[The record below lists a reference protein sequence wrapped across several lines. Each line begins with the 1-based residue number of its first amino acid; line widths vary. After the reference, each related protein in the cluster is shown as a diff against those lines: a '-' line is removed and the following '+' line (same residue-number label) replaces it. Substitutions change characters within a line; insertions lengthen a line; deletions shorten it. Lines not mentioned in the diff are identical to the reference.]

1 LLIPHSKT
9 FLHAFQALTFGGAF
23 DVDRNRHQHESSSL
37 SAVRE
42 SAVSHADAQMPRLSA
57 VHRPFDG
64 VTLLART
71 PTEDQRGIFDRLY
84 CSEELSGIIGGRSI
98 TQANRSVTRHKGVVR
113 GMHFQAEPYAEIK
126 IIACLR
132 GEVFDVAVDMRP
144 TSPTYLRWYGA
155 ILSGENAR
163 SMVISEG
170 FAHGFQTLSEDC
182 EMLYLHTAP
191 FQAEAERGVRPTDPA
206 VNIDWPLTIT
216 ELSPRDAGHP
226 LIISLE

>member
-1 LLIPHSKT
+1 MAHFKPI
-9 FLHAFQALTFGGAF
+9 LHAFQALTFGGVF
-23 DVDRNRHQHESSSL
+23 DVDRNRGQHESPSL

-71 PTEDQRGIFDRLY
+71 PSEDHRGVFDRLY
-84 CSEELSGIIGGRSI
+84 CSEELSGFIGGRNI
-98 TQANRSVTRHKGVVR
+98 AQANRSVTRRKGVVR
-113 GMHFQAEPYAEIK
+113 GMHFQAEPYAETK

-132 GEVFDVAVDMRP
+132 GEVFDVAIDMRP
-144 TSPTYLRWYGA
+144 SSPTYLRWYGA
-155 ILSGENAR
+155 ILSAQNAR

-206 VNIDWPLTIT
+206 VNIDWPLPIT

-226 LIISLE
+226 LIIPRE